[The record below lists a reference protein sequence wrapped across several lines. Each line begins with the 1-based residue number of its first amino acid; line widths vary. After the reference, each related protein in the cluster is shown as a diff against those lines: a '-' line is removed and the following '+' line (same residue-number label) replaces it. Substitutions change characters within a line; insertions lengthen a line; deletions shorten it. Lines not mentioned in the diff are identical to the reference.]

1 MKISQL
7 PNSEAITSDDLFVM
21 VDDPEGLNPTT
32 KKISA
37 GAVRDTL
44 LSEPANLQINQ
55 GTSSELLAYLPLEG
69 EPVWATDTKQL
80 FVGDGTTYGGIPVG
94 NVKVIK
100 HFDFPSVYVVGD
112 VPQPDPHLVFE
123 LGQAGLYEVDVYL
136 NFFDVD
142 GDFVG
147 VLVELLLSGGI
158 TVWSGCAKSHSTAS
172 DNTGTKYFNYL
183 NLSYG
188 TSGAI
193 LNIVQEYQY
202 VSTYHAHL
210 IVEGGALDTVTPSW
224 SSATVSGIAYRSHGI
239 VTAKRLS

>member
-55 GTSSELLAYLPLEG
+55 GTLSEVAAYLPLEG

-94 NVKVIK
+94 NAKVIK
-100 HFDFPSVYVVGD
+100 HFDFPNVYVGGE
-112 VPQPDPHLVFE
+112 VPQPDPNLVFE
-123 LGQAGLYEVDVYL
+123 LGQAGLYEVDVHLGFY
-136 NFFDVD
+136 DYY
-142 GDFVG
+142 GDAQG

-158 TVWSGCAKSHSTAS
+158 TVWSGYARSQSTS
-172 DNTGTKYFNYL
+172 LDNTGTKYSNFL
-183 NLSYG
+183 NLNYPITGG
-188 TSGAI
+188 T
-193 LNIVQEYQY
+193 LNIVEEFQY
-202 VSTYHAHL
+202 ISMYHAHL
-210 IVEGGALDTVTPSW
+210 IVEGGALDTITPSW
-224 SSATVSGIAYRSHGI
+224 SSATVSGTAYRTHGI
-239 VTAKRLS
+239 VVAKRLS